1 MVAVVSVAFVVLTA
15 HFIYNVVSLNIEKRE
30 AAQKQTELKAQKKE
44 LEQQLKDINDK
55 SNLDEQARSQLRL
68 VKPGESI
75 YLFDDYLTKDL
86 GGSGSK
92 GSKQNGSN

>member
-1 MVAVVSVAFVVLTA
+1 MVAVVSVVFVVLTA

-44 LEQQLKDINDK
+44 LEQQLKEIKDK
-55 SNLDEQARSQLRL
+55 SNLEEQARSQLRL

-75 YLFDDYLTKDL
+75 YLFDDYLTKDS
-86 GGSGSK
+86 GGAGSK
-92 GSKQNGSN
+92 DSKQKESD